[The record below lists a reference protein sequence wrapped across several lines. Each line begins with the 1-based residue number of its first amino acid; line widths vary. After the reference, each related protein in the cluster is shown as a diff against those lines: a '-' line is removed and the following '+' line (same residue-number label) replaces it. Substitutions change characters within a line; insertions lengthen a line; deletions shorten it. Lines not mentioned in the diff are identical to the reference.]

1 MTLGDL
7 AESSQVQDVPFL
19 SEEIDYDEGF
29 EDEDF
34 DHHAAIEVTVP
45 EGLKE
50 GDLFIALVGDEEF
63 EVIVPRGFRG
73 GDVLDLAAEDGIF
86 DVPDEPNSQAP
97 ADHAEAQRSKNPKA
111 PRRQVSFTEEE
122 PSVMLFRP
130 ELGGL
135 GLDSENSEQFDQIED
150 SPPLQV
156 LDIVI
161 PKNVVAG
168 DVLEVESA
176 DGETLEVVV
185 PEGMEAG
192 MKLTVESPK
201 GKPAQL
207 QFEAEIPLDHDQTKQ
222 VEAVQDGKEKGKDS
236 VATAEQSEPP
246 PLLEFAIPENAS
258 AGDVLHVESA
268 DGETVEVVVPEGME
282 AGMKLTVESPKGKP
296 AQLQFEAE
304 IPLDHDQAKQV
315 EAVKDEN
322 EKGKDAVAT
331 AEQSEPPPL
340 LAFAIPE
347 NASAGDVLHVESAD
361 GETVEVVVPEG
372 MEAGMKLTVESP
384 KGKPAQL
391 QFEAEIPL
399 DHDQAKQVEAVKDEN
414 EKGKDAVATAE
425 QSEPPPLLAFAIP
438 ENASAGDVLHVES
451 ADGETVEVVVPEGM
465 EAGMKLTVESPKGKP
480 AQLQFEAEIPLDHDQ
495 AKQVGA
501 VKDEKEK
508 GKDAV
513 ATAEQSEAPPLLEFA
528 IPENASAGDVLHVES
543 ADGETVEVV
552 VPEGMEAG
560 MKLTVESPKG
570 KPAQLQFEAEIPLDH
585 DQTKQVEAVQDGK
598 EKGKDSVATAEQS
611 EAPPLLEFAIPEN
624 ASAGDVLHV
633 ESADGETVEVVVPE
647 GMEAG
652 MKLTVESPKGKPAQ
666 LQFEAEIPLDHD
678 QAKQV
683 GAVKDEKEKGKDA
696 VATAE
701 QSESSV
707 PIEVVIP
714 EGVSGGDILQV
725 ESDTG
730 ETVEVVV
737 PEGVEAGMML
747 TIDAQLI
754 ALNELLS
761 QNSSSL
767 QPSSQVNK
775 ESEHLSTIQDI
786 LPETAPRKTI
796 LSEVEMDA
804 ILKPV
809 SGNLVE
815 KPVLP
820 HSDAQR
826 KVAMPLEKDER
837 AESNTTGGAQWKTLA
852 EYGGGEVMKL
862 RRWSDSGSVS
872 AIDAGQVIEDVPPD
886 SGKVPRKQLSYNKK
900 TLYVF
905 LFRKF

>member
-1 MTLGDL
+1 M
-7 AESSQVQDVPFL
+7 PFL

-34 DHHAAIEVTVP
+34 DHHAIEVTVP

-63 EVIVPRGFRG
+63 EVIVPRGFGG

-86 DVPDEPNSQAP
+86 DVPAEPKHQAP
-97 ADHAEAQRSKNPKA
+97 ADHQARPSKNPKA

-161 PKNVVAG
+161 PENVVAG

-201 GKPAQL
+201 GKPALL
-207 QFEAEIPLDHDQTKQ
+207 QFEEEIPLDQDQAKQ
-222 VEAVQDGKEKGKDS
+222 VEAVKDEKEKSKDA

-268 DGETVEVVVPEGME
+268 DGEKLEVVVPEGME

-296 AQLQFEAE
+296 ALLQFEEE
-304 IPLDHDQAKQV
+304 IPLDQDQAKQV
-315 EAVKDEN
+315 EAVKDEK
-322 EKGKDAVAT
+322 EKSKDAVAT
-331 AEQSEPPPL
+331 AEQSEP
-340 LAFAIPE
+340 
-347 NASAGDVLHVESAD
+347 
-361 GETVEVVVPEG
+361 
-372 MEAGMKLTVESP
+372 
-384 KGKPAQL
+384 
-391 QFEAEIPL
+391 
-399 DHDQAKQVEAVKDEN
+399 
-414 EKGKDAVATAE
+414 
-425 QSEPPPLLAFAIP
+425 
-438 ENASAGDVLHVES
+438 
-451 ADGETVEVVVPEGM
+451 
-465 EAGMKLTVESPKGKP
+465 
-480 AQLQFEAEIPLDHDQ
+480 
-495 AKQVGA
+495 
-501 VKDEKEK
+501 
-508 GKDAV
+508 
-513 ATAEQSEAPPLLEFA
+513 PPLLEFA

-543 ADGETVEVV
+543 ADGEKLEVV

-570 KPAQLQFEAEIPLDH
+570 KPALLQFEEEIPLDQ
-585 DQTKQVEAVQDGK
+585 DQAKQVEAVKDEK
-598 EKGKDSVATAEQS
+598 EKSKDAVATAEQS
-611 EAPPLLEFAIPEN
+611 EPPPLLEFAIPEN

-633 ESADGETVEVVVPE
+633 ESADGEKLEVVIPEGMEAGMKLTVESPKGKPALLQFEEEIPLDQDQAKQVEAVKDEKEKSKDAVATAEQSEPPPLLEFAIPENASAGDVLHVESADGEKLEVVVPE

-652 MKLTVESPKGKPAQ
+652 MKLTVESPKGKPAL
-666 LQFEAEIPLDHD
+666 LQFEEEIPLDQD

-683 GAVKDEKEKGKDA
+683 EAVKDEKEKSKDAVATAEQSEPPPLLEFAIPENASAGDVLHVESADGEKLEVVVPEGMEAGMKLTVESPKGKPALLQFEEEIPLDQDQAKQVEAVKDEKEKGKDA

-701 QSESSV
+701 QS
-707 PIEVVIP
+707 IEVMIP

-737 PEGVEAGMML
+737 PEGMEAGMML
-747 TIDAQLI
+747 TIDAHL
-754 ALNELLS
+754 
-761 QNSSSL
+761 
-767 QPSSQVNK
+767 PSSQVK
-775 ESEHLSTIQDI
+775 ESTHLSTIEDI
-786 LPETAPRKTI
+786 LPETPPRETI

-809 SGNLVE
+809 SRNLVE

-820 HSDAQR
+820 PNDAQR

-837 AESNTTGGAQWKTLA
+837 AESDTTGGAQWKTLA

-862 RRWSDSGSVS
+862 RRWSGSGSVS
-872 AIDAGQVIEDVPPD
+872 AIDAGQVIEDVAPD
-886 SGKVPRKQLSYNKK
+886 SGKVPWKQLSYNKK
-900 TLYVF
+900 TLS
-905 LFRKF
+905 LSINM

>member
-1 MTLGDL
+1 M
-7 AESSQVQDVPFL
+7 PFL

-34 DHHAAIEVTVP
+34 DHHAIEVTVP

-50 GDLFIALVGDEEF
+50 GDLFIALVGHEEF
-63 EVIVPRGFRG
+63 EVIVPRGFGG

-86 DVPDEPNSQAP
+86 DVAEPKHQAP
-97 ADHAEAQRSKNPKA
+97 ADHQARPSKNPKA

-161 PKNVVAG
+161 PENVVAG

-201 GKPAQL
+201 GKPPLL
-207 QFEAEIPLDHDQTKQ
+207 QFEEAIPLDQDQAKQ
-222 VEAVQDGKEKGKDS
+222 VEAVKDEKEKEKSKDAVATAEQSEPPLLLEFDVPENASAGDVLHVESADGEKLEVVVPEGMEAGMKLTVESPKGKPALLQFEEEIPLDQDQAKQVEAVKDEKEKEKS
-236 VATAEQSEPP
+236 KDAVATAEQSEPP

-268 DGETVEVVVPEGME
+268 DGEKLEVVVPEGME

-296 AQLQFEAE
+296 ALLQFEEE
-304 IPLDHDQAKQV
+304 IPLDQDQAKQV
-315 EAVKDEN
+315 EAVKDEK
-322 EKGKDAVAT
+322 EKEKSKDAVAT
-331 AEQSEPPPL
+331 AEQSEPPL
-340 LAFAIPE
+340 LLEFDVPE

-361 GETVEVVVPEG
+361 GETLEVVVPEG

-384 KGKPAQL
+384 KGKPALL
-391 QFEAEIPL
+391 QFEEEIPL
-399 DHDQAKQVEAVKDEN
+399 DQDQAKQVEAVKDEK
-414 EKGKDAVATAE
+414 EKEKSKDAVATAE
-425 QSEPPPLLAFAIP
+425 QSEP
-438 ENASAGDVLHVES
+438 
-451 ADGETVEVVVPEGM
+451 
-465 EAGMKLTVESPKGKP
+465 
-480 AQLQFEAEIPLDHDQ
+480 
-495 AKQVGA
+495 
-501 VKDEKEK
+501 
-508 GKDAV
+508 
-513 ATAEQSEAPPLLEFA
+513 PPLLEFA

-543 ADGETVEVV
+543 ADGEKLEVV

-570 KPAQLQFEAEIPLDH
+570 KPALLQFEEEIPLAQ
-585 DQTKQVEAVQDGK
+585 DQAKQVEAVKDEK
-598 EKGKDSVATAEQS
+598 EKEKSKDAVATAEQS
-611 EAPPLLEFAIPEN
+611 EPPLLLEFDVPEN

-633 ESADGETVEVVVPE
+633 ESADGEKLEVVVPE

-652 MKLTVESPKGKPAQ
+652 MKLTVESPKGKPAL
-666 LQFEAEIPLDHD
+666 LQFEEEIPLDQD

-683 GAVKDEKEKGKDA
+683 EAVKDEKEKGKDG

-701 QSESSV
+701 QS
-707 PIEVVIP
+707 IEVMIP

-737 PEGVEAGMML
+737 PEGMEAGMML
-747 TIDAQLI
+747 TIDAQL
-754 ALNELLS
+754 
-761 QNSSSL
+761 
-767 QPSSQVNK
+767 PSSQVK
-775 ESEHLSTIQDI
+775 EST
-786 LPETAPRKTI
+786 PETPPRETI

-809 SGNLVE
+809 SSNLVE
-815 KPVLP
+815 TPVLP
-820 HSDAQR
+820 PNDAQR

-837 AESNTTGGAQWKTLA
+837 AESDTTGGAQWKTLA

-862 RRWSDSGSVS
+862 RRWSGSGSVS
-872 AIDAGQVIEDVPPD
+872 AIDAGQVIEDVAPD
-886 SGKVPRKQLSYNKK
+886 SGKVPWKQLSYNKK
-900 TLYVF
+900 TLSLSLYIYIYMYISSCSG
-905 LFRKF
+905 KK